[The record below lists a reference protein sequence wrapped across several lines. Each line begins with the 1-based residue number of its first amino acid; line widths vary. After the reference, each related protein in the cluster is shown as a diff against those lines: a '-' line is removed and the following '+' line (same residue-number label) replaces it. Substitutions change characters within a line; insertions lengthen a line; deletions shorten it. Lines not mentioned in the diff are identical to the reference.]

1 MNIFETLIGR
11 LKEKLTGSANTKAIA
26 GNSLW
31 LLGDRVLRMSV
42 GIFINVWIA
51 RYLGPE
57 QFGLWSYCLSF
68 AGLFVVFS
76 NLGLDTIVVRELVR
90 HPEKEA
96 LILGTAFWMRVVAG
110 LITFLI
116 TLLAIF
122 FVRDG
127 DVLTL
132 WLVGLYSGG
141 YIFQSLNVVDQYFQS
156 KVQSKYTVVA
166 SNAAFIIATIAKV
179 ILLLNHA
186 SLLSIA
192 AVGLGEVVFTA
203 LFFAVAYRVTQRDIS
218 LWQYQYQM
226 AKELL
231 SYSWPMILS
240 GVSIMISLRI
250 DQIMIGELLG
260 DREVGIFAAAARMS
274 ELSFFIPTIIIAS
287 ATTAIIQSK
296 NLGNEIYLRRTQ
308 KLLDLTAL
316 LALGVAILMTLFSGL
331 IINILFGAEYA
342 EAAPLLAVHAWSG
355 LFSCLGAAS
364 GVWMTSEGLQKNLFY
379 RTVYGLIV
387 NVLLNY
393 WWIPIFGV
401 MGAAMATICSQMM
414 MSYLSDAFSSKTRI
428 MFYMKTEALLLKNL
442 ITGSLKK

>member
-1 MNIFETLIGR
+1 
-11 LKEKLTGSANTKAIA
+11 
-26 GNSLW
+26 
-31 LLGDRVLRMSV
+31 
-42 GIFINVWIA
+42 
-51 RYLGPE
+51 
-57 QFGLWSYCLSF
+57 
-68 AGLFVVFS
+68 
-76 NLGLDTIVVRELVR
+76 
-90 HPEKEA
+90 
-96 LILGTAFWMRVVAG
+96 
-110 LITFLI
+110 
-116 TLLAIF
+116 
-122 FVRDG
+122 
-127 DVLTL
+127 
-132 WLVGLYSGG
+132 
-141 YIFQSLNVVDQYFQS
+141 
-156 KVQSKYTVVA
+156 
-166 SNAAFIIATIAKV
+166 
-179 ILLLNHA
+179 
-186 SLLSIA
+186 
-192 AVGLGEVVFTA
+192 
-203 LFFAVAYRVTQRDIS
+203 
-218 LWQYQYQM
+218 
-226 AKELL
+226 
-231 SYSWPMILS
+231 
-240 GVSIMISLRI
+240 
-250 DQIMIGELLG
+250 IMIGELLG